1 MGIAG
6 ANGFSTGAVYYF
18 NNNLAGATPNTAS
31 DRDLN
36 RIISVATQTT
46 IPFTF
51 TTGAGQTHLMQTFIT
66 PVGDPNITE
75 LVGGTFNFEIYADTT
90 VSGAPSNDHTLYALV
105 YLYHVGGTRTL
116 ISTSLNIPILNKAA
130 ATLYLF
136 NSPITPQSIANT
148 DRFEIEL
155 WVQTTSNTNG
165 KTITLYFNDS
175 TIGQVTTTLNPF
187 ANGPTGPTGPLGVT
201 GPAGTATNTGAT
213 GPTGSP
219 GTGPT
224 GQTGATGPTG
234 PTGPNTLGGNAVA
247 SYYSMFT
254 QPISD
259 VSTTTFTYNS
269 TIVQRNVTLVSS
281 SAITVGITG
290 IYEAWYSIQLSRSAG
305 GNNVYAYIWLRVNGS
320 DVPDTNGRVSINSN
334 NSDSLPIVPYI
345 LSLNSGDSVEF
356 VSQIVGDTT
365 VSALALTTGV
375 GGVVGPNIPSIIVGI
390 KQIG

>member
-1 MGIAG
+1 
-6 ANGFSTGAVYYF
+6 
-18 NNNLAGATPNTAS
+18 
-31 DRDLN
+31 
-36 RIISVATQTT
+36 
-46 IPFTF
+46 
-51 TTGAGQTHLMQTFIT
+51 
-66 PVGDPNITE
+66 
-75 LVGGTFNFEIYADTT
+75 
-90 VSGAPSNDHTLYALV
+90 
-105 YLYHVGGTRTL
+105 
-116 ISTSLNIPILNKAA
+116 
-130 ATLYLF
+130 
-136 NSPITPQSIANT
+136 
-148 DRFEIEL
+148 
-155 WVQTTSNTNG
+155 
-165 KTITLYFNDS
+165 
-175 TIGQVTTTLNPF
+175 
-187 ANGPTGPTGPLGVT
+187 
-201 GPAGTATNTGAT
+201 
-213 GPTGSP
+213 
-219 GTGPT
+219 
-224 GQTGATGPTG
+224 
-234 PTGPNTLGGNAVA
+234 
-247 SYYSMFT
+247 MFT